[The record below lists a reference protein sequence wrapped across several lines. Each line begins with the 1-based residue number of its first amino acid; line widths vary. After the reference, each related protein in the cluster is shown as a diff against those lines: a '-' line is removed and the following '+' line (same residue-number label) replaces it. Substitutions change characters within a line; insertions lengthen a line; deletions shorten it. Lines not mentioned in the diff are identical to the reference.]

1 MFNVVDTDAIT
12 LTDAAV
18 AKVREVVE
26 AQGQEIAELKAAL
39 REQTAQLRK
48 VNELVQARIASPRLV
63 ENGR

>member
-1 MFNVVDTDAIT
+1 MLLNEFLKEHRN
-12 LTDAAV
+12 
-18 AKVREVVE
+18 VE